1 MNQYEIIRDVEESLK
16 ELLKKKFEDAG
27 FKSVHFYTDIPT
39 TEKIKKLP
47 AVSLYLYNINS
58 DERYREREQILVSE
72 TDVQGNTYE
81 FYQDS
86 PLPLYINFSLSSFAE
101 TPQEEH
107 ILLGFA
113 MKVLLEHPRM
123 EGELLKGN
131 SFREGDN
138 FALMLRHDTTFDEV
152 NALWR
157 GIGEH
162 IRPTAFYWVP
172 ILLESE
178 KRSSYI
184 KKVEKRDLG
193 FGQMR

>member
-1 MNQYEIIRDVEESLK
+1 MNQYEVIRDIEESLK
-16 ELLKKKFEDAG
+16 ELLKKRFEEVG

-47 AVSLYLYNINS
+47 AVSLYLYNLNS
-58 DERYREREQILVSE
+58 DERYRERESILVSE
-72 TDVQGNTYE
+72 TDGDGRIVEY
-81 FYQDS
+81 YVDA
-86 PLPLYINFSLSSFAE
+86 PLPLHIHFALSSFAE

-113 MKVLLEHPRM
+113 MKVLLEHPTM
-123 EGELLKGN
+123 DGELLKGN
-131 SFREGDN
+131 SWKEGDN
-138 FALMLRHDTTFDEV
+138 FAVMLRHDTTFDEV

-172 ILLESE
+172 INLESE
-178 KRSSYI
+178 RKTGYI
-184 KKVEKRDLG
+184 KKVDSRSIG
-193 FGQMR
+193 FGQIQ